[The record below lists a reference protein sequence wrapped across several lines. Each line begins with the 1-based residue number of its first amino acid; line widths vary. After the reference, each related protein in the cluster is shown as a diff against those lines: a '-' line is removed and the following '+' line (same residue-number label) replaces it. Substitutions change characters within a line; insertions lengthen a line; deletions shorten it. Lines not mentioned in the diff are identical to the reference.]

1 MVPDTERLIE
11 EVVVGVLG
19 QELATGVPVNVYMA
33 DILFRLDELIILET
47 VLDTEFVYV
56 RIADVAIGLSDTV

>member
-47 VLDTEFVYV
+47 LLDTEIVYV
-56 RIADVAIGLSDTV
+56 RIADVAIGLGDTV